1 MADSLALLILKLDV
15 EVISLCVDAAIE
27 VLVVICEFLLLI
39 LLHPLVDLVLFVL
52 GFASVGLLGFVAS
65 GFRDEGASFQRGED
79 VLAGGRDVEAVNW
92 GCHFVLICEF
102 KGIGT
107 VNLKVLV
114 EGRCHESGSA
124 ADHFHSAHCLLVVAG

>member
-1 MADSLALLILKLDV
+1 MTDSLPLLILKLDV

-52 GFASVGLLGFVAS
+52 GFAGVGLLRFVAS

-79 VLAGGRDVEAVNW
+79 VLARGGDVEAVNW
-92 GCHFVLICEF
+92 GRHFVLICEL

-107 VNLKVLV
+107 VNLEVLV
-114 EGRCHESGSA
+114 EGRCHESGST